1 VIEYYLATTKQLR
14 PSVDHTVPALA
25 IGQARLISDQWQ
37 TDRSLSDPLLAHNG
51 LLERA
56 LHMSALGG
64 KVDPSFAARPWG
76 AGVKGRLNV
85 WLVLSVFAVLENRP
99 LCLLS
104 CG

>member
-64 KVDPSFAARPWG
+64 KVDPSFAARAAIDPKQTYVLG
-76 AGVKGRLNV
+76 GRCEM
-85 WLVLSVFAVLENRP
+85 AT
-99 LCLLS
+99 
-104 CG
+104 